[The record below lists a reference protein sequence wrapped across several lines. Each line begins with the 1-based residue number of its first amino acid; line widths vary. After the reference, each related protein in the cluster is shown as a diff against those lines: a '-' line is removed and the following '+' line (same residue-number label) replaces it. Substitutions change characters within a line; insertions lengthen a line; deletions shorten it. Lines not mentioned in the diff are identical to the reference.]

1 MTNNRKFRIWDSK
14 TIFSGLEHC
23 INIKHGIDE
32 AAGQHLVPEDLPA
45 SLIPTDIVY
54 DIVSAYIGMYEKL
67 LEEDLVVSLNKH
79 KQNRKIH

>member
-1 MTNNRKFRIWDSK
+1 MTNTRKFRIWDSK
-14 TIFSGLEHC
+14 TIFSSLEHC

-45 SLIPTDIVY
+45 SLLPTDIVY

-67 LEEDLVVSLNKH
+67 LELNLVDSLNKH
-79 KQNRKIH
+79 NQNRKIH